1 MASPNE
7 SDFRTDKKQAAI
19 DGNRPKATADEQTT
33 GPALIAYIFIVPT
46 EKELPLEIL
55 RNLLTHEVS
64 RNSAGFPATEQ
75 PAPTTTDSWLPHP
88 AAAEYLG
95 ISESTLYRY
104 AGQGRIE
111 ARKLGGRLEYRRSAL
126 NHFKEQQIRPTRR
139 SRNRG
144 TIAPMLLG
152 SGN

>member
-7 SDFRTDKKQAAI
+7 FEFRTDEKQAATN
-19 DGNRPKATADEQTT
+19 GNRPKAAAQEQSN
-33 GPALIAYIFIVPT
+33 GPAFVAYIFIVPR
-46 EKELPLEIL
+46 EKELSLDIL
-55 RNLLTHEVS
+55 RTLLTQEVS
-64 RNSAGFPATEQ
+64 RNSAGFPAAEQ
-75 PAPTTTDSWLPHP
+75 HAPTTADSWLPHP

-111 ARKLGGRLEYRRSAL
+111 TRKLGGRLEYRHSVL
-126 NHFKEQQIRPTRR
+126 NQFKEQHIRPTRR